1 MAFLL
6 LMPSQIKVT
15 HASHFQKELLPA
27 PKKGVGGPNNAFTGS
42 SYWILLSLLI
52 GNDLD
57 VIGCLRQPQCY
68 SIPVASADLI
78 DIDLIAAIQTAG

>member
-1 MAFLL
+1 MQKKLL
-6 LMPSQIKVT
+6 S
-15 HASHFQKELLPA
+15 A
-27 PKKGVGGPNNAFTGS
+27 PKKEVGGPNNAFTGS
-42 SYWILLSLLI
+42 SYWILLSRMI